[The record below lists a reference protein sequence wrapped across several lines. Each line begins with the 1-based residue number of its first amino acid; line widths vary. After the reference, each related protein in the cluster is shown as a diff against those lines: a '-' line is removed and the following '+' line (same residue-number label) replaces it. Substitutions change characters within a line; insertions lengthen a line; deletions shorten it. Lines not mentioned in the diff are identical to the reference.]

1 MRGVLVPGI
10 AWCLEKPVHKYPVA
24 HLEPLRYLKWVAE
37 YYARTVGADPGYSGI
52 LAHNPAPCFR
62 SPYRTTWGREE
73 PYTLDQGERR
83 RNNPPLKRP
92 VDPAAADQNGT
103 AYSPLSGLL

>member
-73 PYTLDQGERR
+73 PYTLDQ
-83 RNNPPLKRP
+83 
-92 VDPAAADQNGT
+92 
-103 AYSPLSGLL
+103 